1 MNRTD
6 LWWSAGALA
15 AIVVVAV
22 LRFLPEKEDAEATP
36 VGQVQRTARVTRGD
50 LDLTVSANGV
60 VQPINRVELR
70 SKAGGIITELRFV
83 EGQEVKKGELLIS
96 VDRTIALNDYEQARA
111 DIELA
116 RASVAQQENSV
127 NRARELFAKGLM
139 SQQELDQANVEYVR
153 AKSQLVKANA
163 ALSSAEDR
171 LEDTRIKAPID
182 GTILSKSVEQGQ
194 IIASATSNV
203 GGGTLLATL
212 ADMNE
217 VYVEA
222 NVDEVDIGNV
232 RVGQAATVVADAYP
246 DERVRGEVV
255 RIAPLG
261 KTQQNVTTFSVL
273 VLVRNVS
280 GRLKA
285 GMSTTVDVEIFRRQG
300 VLLVPMEA
308 LKDPQTEEG
317 KELLAALRHGQPGN
331 HAVADTAAAGPAPGG
346 GGDVD
351 ALREKLKDASPEERR
366 RVMQEAR
373 REWEKSLEKLPPEE
387 REKAIARRRAQMQEF
402 RSRMGGTRGE
412 GGGTP
417 SFGDPSAGGQTRVR
431 RAPQAS
437 ADTDVKRRLVEVM
450 ENGEYVPREIR
461 VGAGNFDFAEVVE
474 GLAEG
479 DELRYT
485 TLSRA
490 KIAAERMNERLR
502 SSQGIGGMGATGGT
516 GGGRR

>member
-1 MNRTD
+1 
-6 LWWSAGALA
+6 
-15 AIVVVAV
+15 
-22 LRFLPEKEDAEATP
+22 
-36 VGQVQRTARVTRGD
+36 
-50 LDLTVSANGV
+50 
-60 VQPINRVELR
+60 
-70 SKAGGIITELRFV
+70 
-83 EGQEVKKGELLIS
+83 
-96 VDRTIALNDYEQARA
+96 
-111 DIELA
+111 
-116 RASVAQQENSV
+116 
-127 NRARELFAKGLM
+127 
-139 SQQELDQANVEYVR
+139 
-153 AKSQLVKANA
+153 
-163 ALSSAEDR
+163 
-171 LEDTRIKAPID
+171 
-182 GTILSKSVEQGQ
+182 
-194 IIASATSNV
+194 
-203 GGGTLLATL
+203 
-212 ADMNE
+212 
-217 VYVEA
+217 
-222 NVDEVDIGNV
+222 VDEVDIGNV

-246 DERVRGEVV
+246 DDRVRGEVV

-308 LKDPQTEEG
+308 LKDPQSEEG
-317 KELLAALRHGQPGN
+317 KQLLAALRELRPGGDGG
-331 HAVADTAAAGPAPGG
+331 ADTAAAGPGPGG
-346 GGDVD
+346 GGDFD
-351 ALREKLKDASPEERR
+351 ALREKLKNASPEERR

-373 REWEKSLEKLPPEE
+373 REWEKSLEKLSPEE
-387 REKAIARRRAQMQEF
+387 REKAMARRRAQMQEF
-402 RSRMGGTRGE
+402 RSRMGGNRGE

-417 SFGDPSAGGQTRVR
+417 SFGDPSAGGQIRVR
-431 RAPQAS
+431 RASQAD
-437 ADTDVKRRLVEVM
+437 ADTDVKKRLVEVK